1 MLASWAAKYPH
12 TAAAFANAIQQAN
25 TIAATSPTALQ
36 RALTVA
42 LHLNP
47 DVTSTMATGSFPT
60 ATHPEQL
67 QRVANL
73 MLRYG
78 QLSQPFKVNTI
89 TGP

>member
-1 MLASWAAKYPH
+1 
-12 TAAAFANAIQQAN
+12 
-25 TIAATSPTALQ
+25 
-36 RALTVA
+36 VA